1 MNFYLSSSVGDVA
14 YIRLLFTPSRAI
26 MICVSCGDLL
36 LHKLVFLAVD
46 VGCTCT
52 ANHNQND
59 RYQ

>member
-26 MICVSCGDLL
+26 MICVSRGDLL
-36 LHKLVFLAVD
+36 LHELVFLAVD